1 MEERHQKWLD
11 RKLLEAFKQSNEE
24 DVIILLELGAN
35 IKSIDSNMNVE
46 FCEQIMPLISVQCER
61 GKLKLVQLLHKIGAD
76 LNKLDAMGR
85 SPLHHSTCNIDGVG
99 YYDISEYLV
108 NNGAKVN
115 AIATF
120 SIMRDEADWDT
131 SLKRACRIADSKTA
145 KFLLDNGADLTLGDA
160 YKFTEELIDRSHR
173 IGSSND
179 TVKAYEETLNT
190 LKEYK
195 DDLLV

>member
-1 MEERHQKWLD
+1 MEEKHQKWLD

-46 FCEQIMPLISVQCER
+46 FCEQIMPF
-61 GKLKLVQLLHKIGAD
+61 
-76 LNKLDAMGR
+76 
-85 SPLHHSTCNIDGVG
+85 NIDGIG

-160 YKFTEELIDRSHR
+160 YKFTEELIDRSYR